1 MNTGEAPHA
10 DSCVKSPLDHAL
22 VFAEIMTSWQIAH
35 LEDST
40 AAESC
45 AEQRKKLMTVCSSGP
60 WPSGE
65 HGISCTS
72 GAHPRHQKT
81 RPVLLFLPHPLQ
93 PKTRVFLST
102 VYSASDAPG
111 EAFTQLFWTDTG
123 VRSLAAYVPCSPLV
137 VKIPRTLQCQGRPS
151 TAGTRRGSSPALP
164 LPCPPLNAATDG
176 DPGAESPGQA

>member
-1 MNTGEAPHA
+1 M
-10 DSCVKSPLDHAL
+10 KSPLDHAL

-123 VRSLAAYVPCSPLV
+123 VRSLAAYVPCSLLV